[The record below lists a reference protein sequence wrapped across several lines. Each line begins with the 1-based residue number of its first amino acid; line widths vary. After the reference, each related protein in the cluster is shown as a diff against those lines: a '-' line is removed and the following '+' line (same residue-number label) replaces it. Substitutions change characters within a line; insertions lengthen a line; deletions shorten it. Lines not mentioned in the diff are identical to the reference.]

1 MHFIGFLLAL
11 PQAFAE
17 DRPASTV
24 DMGMS
29 EVSRTNLDAFSGIR
43 FAPAVLPLMP
53 RYQAQGSMVGFV
65 DQVDDTL
72 GWNVG
77 ASVMDSST
85 GPVAMGLQV
94 QYATG
99 DAPLTGDALPGWRLP
114 EEDLV
119 RDFADLGVT
128 AAGAVSFLNRQYA
141 VGMSA
146 TYLGRTY
153 LTRSDSGSLIL
164 DFVMDR
170 TEEVRVHQ
178 LELNASASAKIAD
191 MLVVATGFND
201 WLGISGYRRPFVSAR
216 FGVIDAPMRG
226 LYENMG
232 GVEIDLEGAWGQG
245 GFGLGTVGIAG
256 DVRVSEILLR
266 TGYQYDGVEQLHK
279 PGLGFGLDDGRVS
292 LDYGVQLYLDSA
304 KTSGILSHWHSV
316 GVRFR
321 I

>member
-1 MHFIGFLLAL
+1 MNFIAFVLTL

-17 DRPASTV
+17 DKPASTV
-24 DMGMS
+24 DLGLS
-29 EVSRTNLDAFSGIR
+29 EVARTNLDAFSGIR
-43 FAPAVLPLMP
+43 HAPAVLPLMP
-53 RYQAQGSMVGFV
+53 RYQAQGSAVG
-65 DQVDDTL
+65 QVDEVL
-72 GWNVG
+72 GWHVG

-85 GPVAMGLQV
+85 GPIAMGLQV

-99 DAPLTGDALPGWRLP
+99 DAPLEGDALPGWRLP
-114 EEDLV
+114 DEDLV
-119 RDFADLGVT
+119 RDFADLGIT
-128 AAGAVSFLNRQYA
+128 ASSAISFLNRQYGL
-141 VGMSA
+141 GMSA

-178 LELNASASAKIAD
+178 LELNASAGAKIAD
-191 MLVVATGFND
+191 MVVVAAGFND
-201 WLGISGYRRPFVSAR
+201 WLGISGYRRPFASAR

-232 GVEIDLEGAWGQG
+232 GVEIDIEGAWNAD
-245 GFGLGTVGIAG
+245 GFGLGTVGLSG
-256 DVRVSEILLR
+256 DVRISQVMLR
-266 TGYQYDGVEQLHK
+266 SGYQFDAVDTIHK
-279 PGLGFGLDDGRVS
+279 PGMGFGLDDGKVS
-292 LDYGVQLYLDSA
+292 LDYGVQLSIQDS
-304 KTSGILSHWHSV
+304 TLGSHWHSL